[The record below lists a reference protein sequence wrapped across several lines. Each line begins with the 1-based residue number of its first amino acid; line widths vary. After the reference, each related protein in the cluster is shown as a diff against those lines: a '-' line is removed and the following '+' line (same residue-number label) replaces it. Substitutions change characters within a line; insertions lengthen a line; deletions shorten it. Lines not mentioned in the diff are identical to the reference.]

1 MENEQND
8 DNSFDYDENDTIDD
22 DEVDSILSGES
33 GRSNRRR
40 NIPDITLYK
49 LLTKKRK
56 CIHFFFKKIIMISFI
71 PTLIY
76 NLFWIIIFNKID
88 FENLVNNFKY
98 NSLKNYILIICYIVL
113 IKGIV
118 ILIIPQI
125 LCVSERSI
133 NDFSYICVIFKII
146 TTLFIS
152 IHLKHHIN
160 KNLNLKNIPDKIEF
174 NNNDLFNWITLYY
187 KLECYY
193 IKGVISFFLLI
204 LTIII
209 IKIGKELFKSIRYA
223 L

>member
-8 DNSFDYDENDTIDD
+8 DNSFDYDESDIIDD

-33 GRSNRRR
+33 GKSNRRR

-49 LLTKKRK
+49 LLTRKRK
-56 CIHFFFKKIIMISFI
+56 FIHFCFKKIIMISFI
-71 PTLIY
+71 PTLVY
-76 NLFWIIIFNKID
+76 NLFWIIILNKID
-88 FENLVNNFKY
+88 FENLENNFKF
-98 NSLKNYILIICYIVL
+98 NSLKNYILITSYIVL
-113 IKGIV
+113 IKSII

-133 NDFSYICVIFKII
+133 NDFSYICVILKII
-146 TTLFIS
+146 TTLIIS
-152 IHLKHHIN
+152 IHLKNHIN
-160 KNLNLKNIPDKIEF
+160 KNLNLNNNQDKIEY
-174 NNNDLFNWITLYY
+174 NSELYQWIKLYY
-187 KLECYY
+187 KFECYY

-209 IKIGKELFKSIRYA
+209 IKIGKELCKSIRYA